1 MNPFA
6 NKDTRSEEMAEA
18 RQVRSG
24 KMSPAQYA
32 AMEKAEGDH
41 KETKSQL
48 QSKGKQLATGKLSAA
63 EYGKQSKEGMHKMP
77 NGKMMKNS
85 DMKKKP
91 GVMAKAMGLMK

>member
-1 MNPFA
+1 MKPFA
-6 NKDTRSEEMAEA
+6 NKNTRSEEMAEA

-32 AMEKAEGDH
+32 AMEKAEGDE
-41 KETKSQL
+41 KSKSQL
-48 QSKGKQLATGKLSAA
+48 KEKGKQLATGKLSAA
-63 EYGKQSKEGMHKMP
+63 EYGKQSKDGMHKMP
-77 NGKMMKNS
+77 DGKMMKNS